1 MTNRASTS
9 QHRRAG
15 ARRGFTLIE
24 LLIVVVILGILAAV
38 AIPQL
43 QAVRERAHLSAISS
57 DFKHFGIAQEQFHY
71 VNNTYATSMS
81 DLEFEGTNGVVL
93 TVGEATA
100 TGWSAVGTHAGLA
113 SSQGCAI
120 YLGDASVPSLPDGE
134 PHTSGPGAVEC
145 RN

>member
-1 MTNRASTS
+1 MSECQLIQNDELGS
-9 QHRRAG
+9 
-15 ARRGFTLIE
+15 RRGFTLIE
-24 LLIVVVILGILAAV
+24 LLMVTVIVGILATI

-43 QAVRERAHLSAISS
+43 QVVRERAHLSVISS

-71 VNNTYATSMS
+71 VNSTYATSME

-120 YLGDASVPSLPDGE
+120 YLGDASVPSLPDGQ

>member
-1 MTNRASTS
+1 MSECQLIQNDELGS
-9 QHRRAG
+9 
-15 ARRGFTLIE
+15 RRGFTLIE
-24 LLIVVVILGILAAV
+24 LLMVTVIVGILATI

-43 QAVRERAHLSAISS
+43 QVVRERAHLSVISS

-71 VNNTYATSMS
+71 VTNTYASSME

-113 SSQGCAI
+113 SNQGCAI
-120 YLGDASVPSLPDGE
+120 YLGDASVPSLPDGQ